1 MEQTFNKESL
11 FQGMKISN
19 EHLLVSDVP
28 LAKANPLITQ
38 GSGFKYRYA
47 NPIMEE
53 EYDRNLS
60 LDYENLI
67 LKR

>member
-1 MEQTFNKESL
+1 MEQTFNKEPL
-11 FQGMKISN
+11 FQGIKISN
-19 EHLLVSDVP
+19 EHLLVSGVP
-28 LAKANPLITQ
+28 LAKANLLITQ

-47 NPIMEE
+47 NSIMEE
-53 EYDRNLS
+53 EYDRNFS